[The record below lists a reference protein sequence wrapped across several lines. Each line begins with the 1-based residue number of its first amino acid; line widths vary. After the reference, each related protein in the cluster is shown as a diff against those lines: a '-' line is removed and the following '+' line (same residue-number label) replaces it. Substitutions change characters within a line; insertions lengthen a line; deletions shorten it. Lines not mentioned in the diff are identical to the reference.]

1 MWSGSQET
9 GMEKRGK
16 KWSPSV
22 SSAGEPG
29 LGVGLLSAKERGVLL
44 VPDWLEAG
52 TSHSYST
59 ITRARL

>member
-1 MWSGSQET
+1 
-9 GMEKRGK
+9 MEKRGK
-16 KWSPSV
+16 KWSLSV

-29 LGVGLLSAKERGVLL
+29 LGVGLLSAQERGVLL